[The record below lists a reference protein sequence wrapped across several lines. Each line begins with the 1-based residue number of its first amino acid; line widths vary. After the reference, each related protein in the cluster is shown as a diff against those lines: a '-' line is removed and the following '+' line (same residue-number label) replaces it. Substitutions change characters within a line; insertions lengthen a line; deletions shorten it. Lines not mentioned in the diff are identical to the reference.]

1 MNNMIYSWQKQQW
14 EKLLQMQQIKRLPH
28 ALLLYGPQGTGKRVF
43 ARSLAGSLL
52 CQQTAENG
60 SACGQCTQC
69 RLVSAGT
76 HPDLSVLVPTPPKD
90 SRSKKPVLHIRIDA
104 IRELGSKLVT
114 TSQMQGYRVAV
125 IETADRLVMQAANAL
140 LKTLEEPGADTLI
153 ILVSSNPHRL
163 PITLR
168 SRCQSIR
175 FSSPGKAEAL
185 AWLDSQGIKKA
196 ELALNL
202 AHGAPLVAARYEDE
216 YLQNRELLSNAL
228 LAASRGESSLSY
240 AQKLTG
246 LPKHGGLAWLL
257 DWTGDL
263 VRLKH
268 GEQGV
273 ELVNEDFRES
283 LQKLAKKADITR
295 IFAFYDL
302 VCGYIRQE
310 GIALNP
316 QLLWENLL
324 ISWDNL

>member
-14 EKLLQMQQIKRLPH
+14 DQLLHMQQAKRLPH

-52 CQQTAENG
+52 CQQTVEDG
-60 SACGQCTQC
+60 SACGQCSQC
-69 RLVSAGT
+69 RLVAAGT

-104 IRELGSKLVT
+104 IRELGSKLAT
-114 TSQMQGYRVAV
+114 TSQMQGYRVAI

-140 LKTLEEPGADTLI
+140 LKRLEEPGADTLI
-153 ILVSSNPHRL
+153 ILVTSNPHRL
-163 PITLR
+163 PITAR

-175 FSSPGKAEAL
+175 FNSPGKAEAL
-185 AWLDSQGIKKA
+185 AWLGSQGIKKA

-228 LAASRGESSLSY
+228 LAATRGESSLSY

-246 LPKHGGLAWLL
+246 LPKDGGLAWLL

-268 GEQGV
+268 GEQG
-273 ELVNEDFRES
+273 EGLVNEDFRES
-283 LQKLAKKADITR
+283 LQKLAKKADVTR

-302 VCGYIRQE
+302 VCRTIRQE